1 MAEDEVVAEIETDK
15 TSMPVPSPAH
25 GIIEEL
31 LVENGASVKN
41 GQQLFKLK
49 VTGEKPAAAPAKKE
63 APAAAPAPA
72 AAAGNIFSHRKANSS
87 SVLIYVHKKYS
98 IQENL

>member
-49 VTGEKPAAAPAKKE
+49 VTGEKPAGAPAKKE
-63 APAAAPAPA
+63 APAAAAPAPP
-72 AAAGNIFSHRKANSS
+72 AAAGNTSNHLKANSFS
-87 SVLIYVHKKYS
+87 F
-98 IQENL
+98 

>member
-63 APAAAPAPA
+63 APAAAPAPP
-72 AAAGNIFSHRKANSS
+72 AAAGNTSSHLKANSFS
-87 SVLIYVHKKYS
+87 F
-98 IQENL
+98 